1 MSDAGG
7 PAGPG
12 GPVGPGVPEYTPEPP
27 ERGLWA
33 RFLASPTWVKI
44 ALPVAV
50 VILAV
55 LAGVLIAQATDNS
68 SDADETEELLEE
80 IAEELADEGATT
92 TTTIPVTLPST
103 TTTVAETTTTVEETT
118 TTIAETT
125 STAAATTT
133 TVPATTTTVP
143 VAPTSTTTTTTTT
156 TTVPATTTTS
166 TTTTT
171 EPPPPTTEAPPTE
184 APPTEP
190 PDTEAPPTEPPP
202 DTEPPDTE
210 APDTEPPDTEPGLPS
225 DALFGS
231 LDDLQSAWNA
241 TAQGTSVAPVD
252 SWTPMTVLDRAVNVA
267 NLGGNLRLAA
277 VTDDDGFVTH
287 VVLAWLPLADDAE
300 QPQQNAQFQDAFA
313 VLVRTVNPGASSSQQ
328 AGLAADLGISAEQP
342 PFPEGAE
349 ARAALPPDRYQLKV
363 VDIPSQDGPS
373 TLIAATSAR

>member
-1 MSDAGG
+1 
-7 PAGPG
+7 
-12 GPVGPGVPEYTPEPP
+12 
-27 ERGLWA
+27 
-33 RFLASPTWVKI
+33 
-44 ALPVAV
+44 VAV

-55 LAGVLIAQATDNS
+55 FVGVLIAQAGDDS
-68 SDADETEELLEE
+68 SDEDETEELLEE
-80 IAEELADEGATT
+80 IAEEMADEEAVT

-125 STAAATTT
+125 TTAAATTT
-133 TVPATTTTVP
+133 TVLATTTTAPVAPTTTTTTTTVP
-143 VAPTSTTTTTTTT
+143 ATTTTTT

-171 EPPPPTTEAPPTE
+171 EPT
-184 APPTEP
+184 
-190 PDTEAPPTEPPP
+190 TEPPP
-202 DTEPPDTE
+202 DTAPPDTD
-210 APDTEPPDTEPGLPS
+210 APDTEPPDTEPGLPPE
-225 DALFGS
+225 ALFGS

-241 TAQGTSVAPVD
+241 TAQGTSVATVD

-277 VTDDDGFVTH
+277 VANDDGFVTH
-287 VVLAWLPLADDAE
+287 VVLAWLPLADDAD

-328 AGLAADLGISAEQP
+328 ANLAAQLGLSAEQP

-349 ARAALPPDRYQLKV
+349 ARAALPPDRYQLEV

>member
-12 GPVGPGVPEYTPEPP
+12 GPGGPGVPEYTPEPP

-55 LAGVLIAQATDNS
+55 LAGVLIAQAGDNS
-68 SDADETEELLEE
+68 SDEDETEELLEE
-80 IAEELADEGATT
+80 IAEELADEEAAT
-92 TTTIPVTLPST
+92 TTTIPVTLPS

-125 STAAATTT
+125 TTAVATTT

-143 VAPTSTTTTTTTT
+143 VAPTTTTTTTTT

-171 EPPPPTTEAPPTE
+171 EPPPTEAPPT
-184 APPTEP
+184 
-190 PDTEAPPTEPPP
+190 TEAPP

-210 APDTEPPDTEPGLPS
+210 APDTEPPDTEPSDTEAPDTEPPDTEPGLPPE
-225 DALFGS
+225 ALFGS

-252 SWTPMTVLDRAVNVA
+252 SWTPTTVLDRAVNVA

-277 VTDDDGFVTH
+277 VANDDGFVTH

-363 VDIPSQDGPS
+363 VDIPSQDGPT